1 MQILAMETEQKIT
14 CRKCNRDLGKLAFD
28 GAVLVIGNAEFYA
41 NCRFSCA
48 TCGCPK
54 TFYPNIPTDITGF
67 DGETKKILNGLGA
80 SQKYEAMKEK
90 RRKKGD

>member
-1 MQILAMETEQKIT
+1 METQQIK
-14 CRKCNRDLGKLAFD
+14 CRKCGRDLGKLAFD

-41 NCRFSCA
+41 NCRFSCK
-48 TCGCPK
+48 CGRPK
-54 TFYPNIPTDITGF
+54 TFYPNVPTDVTGF